1 MDIKPRIK
9 IAFLCLGLS
18 LSLGLTGPAVAQ
30 PRGPQGVPAPSG
42 QLITPEMAEQLR
54 SGRILMNYDGLDIKD
69 MAKIM
74 SVLTGQNIVVDDR
87 VQGKIT
93 VISSREVTPA
103 EAWDLFKSA
112 LRRYGFD
119 VVDRGSYVQVLPSA
133 DKRKIAPV
141 LNNPR
146 RVQAGEEPVLALLI
160 LKQANPDTLQNV
172 VRPLLSET
180 GFMSAYVPGK
190 ALVIADR
197 ADIVARIASLARHM
211 DTASPRSHQSIL
223 FPQYAEAEKI
233 VPVLQQLYMKS
244 GTDLVIQAFPPANAI
259 LIQGQAEQIQ
269 QIKKLMARLDIPT
282 AAPDVIEKPRFF
294 VYALQNAKAEDVA
307 KILSEMLQERKTQTE
322 QQNQQNPTA
331 GSTPAP
337 TSIPSPGA
345 AGQPDVNQPYPQYS
359 TNATGAAE
367 AVRSRTFV
375 SAKVAADAETNSLVL
390 YISPSEYDDLVPVI
404 SRLDLAR
411 KQVLVTCVVAEV
423 SLGRILTQKAN
434 FQVLTP
440 GGVITAFQGGVTEEG
455 LLSFLA
461 SGNFLLGAVASG
473 TRTINVGGRDVD
485 VPEAFGLFS
494 ALREN
499 SDFNLISA
507 PRVLTQDHKEA
518 EINVGQVV
526 PFATGARFDTFGQ
539 PLVTY
544 DYREVGIQLK
554 VTPNISQSTK
564 VRLEIKQK
572 IQEVTD
578 FLQQNLGGFGYVVPI
593 ISNRNVNTTLTLDDG
608 ETLMIGGLISKKTVE
623 TMKKVPLLG
632 DIPVIGRLFQDTRK
646 EEDKT
651 TLFISITPHIV
662 EDGGDLSDVDQPYKK
677 YLTGN
682 QEPGEQQTEP
692 QPTHKPDPYDPYV
705 TPDAPRVSNRGAG
718 IYLSEMR
725 FDSPIQ
731 LGGVGLPVI
740 SVQNARGTD
749 TNIKLVGYLTFPDGR
764 STRLEEF
771 SLALPA
777 GESADISLPALRF
790 PEQAGL
796 YEYDVR
802 AYVGDEMVAR
812 LPVPRQ
818 LRLERANP

>member
-1 MDIKPRIK
+1 METQSRTK
-9 IAFLCLGLS
+9 IAFLSLWLGLV
-18 LSLGLTGPAVAQ
+18 LGLTGGAYAQ
-30 PRGPQGVPAPSG
+30 QPGGPPPSPKDR
-42 QLITPEMAEQLR
+42 LVSPEMAEQLR
-54 SGRILMNYDGLDIKD
+54 SGRILMNYEGLEIKD

-74 SVLTGQNIVVDDR
+74 SVLTGKNIIVDDR

-93 VISSREVTPA
+93 VLSQREVTPN
-103 EAWDLFKSA
+103 EAWDLFKRA
-112 LRRYGFD
+112 LARYGF
-119 VVDRGSYVQVLPSA
+119 GVQEKGAFVQILPTA
-133 DKRKIAPV
+133 DLRKVAP
-141 LNNPR
+141 LYNNPPR
-146 RVQAGEEPVLALLI
+146 LPAGQEQVLALLI

-172 VRPLLSET
+172 VRPLLTET
-180 GFMSAYVPGK
+180 GFMSAYVPGR
-190 ALVIADR
+190 ALVISDR
-197 ADIVARIASLARHM
+197 ADVVARIASLARHM
-211 DTASPRSHQSIL
+211 DQASPKSHQSIL
-223 FPQYAEAEKI
+223 FPQYAEAEKV
-233 VPVLQQLYMKS
+233 VPVLQQLYQKV

-259 LIQGQAEQIQ
+259 LIQGPADQIQ
-269 QIKKLMARLDIPT
+269 QIKKLMVRLDIPT

-307 KILSEMLQERKTQTE
+307 KILAEMLQERKTQVE
-322 QQNQQNPTA
+322 QQAQQNQVPGTA
-331 GSTPAP
+331 TPSAV
-337 TSIPSPGA
+337 PSPGA
-345 AGQPDVNQPYPQYS
+345 PGQPDVNQPFPQYAQ
-359 TNATGAAE
+359 NATGRPDQ
-367 AVRSRTFV
+367 VTSRTFV

-404 SRLDLAR
+404 GRLDLAR

-423 SLGRILTQKAN
+423 SLGRILTQKSN
-434 FQVLTP
+434 FQAISP
-440 GGVITAFQGGVTEEG
+440 SGVVTAFQGGVTEEG

-473 TRTINVGGRDVD
+473 TRTINVGGRDVQ

-494 ALREN
+494 ALGEN

-554 VTPNISQSTK
+554 VTPNISQGQK

-593 ISNRNVNTTLTLDDG
+593 ISNRNVNTTLTLEDG

-632 DIPVIGRLFQDTRK
+632 DIPVIGRLFRDSRK

-651 TLFISITPHIV
+651 TLFISITPHII
-662 EDGGDLSDVDQPYKK
+662 EARRDLSDVDQPYKK
-677 YLTGN
+677 YLQGN

-692 QPTHKPDPYDPYV
+692 QPTLKPDPYDPYL
-705 TPDAPRVSNRGAG
+705 TPETQPGASRGAG

-725 FDSPIQ
+725 FDSPV
-731 LGGVGLPVI
+731 LMGGVGLPVV
-740 SVQNARGTD
+740 SVQSARGTD
-749 TNIKLVGYLTFPDGR
+749 TEVTLVGYLTSPDGR
-764 STRLEEF
+764 QVRLEDYK
-771 SLALPA
+771 LPLRA
-777 GESADISLPALRF
+777 GETVDISLPALRF
-790 PEQAGL
+790 PEQAGT
-796 YEYDVR
+796 YEFDVR
-802 AYVGDEMVAR
+802 AYIGDEMVAR

-818 LRLERANP
+818 LRLERSAP

>member
-1 MDIKPRIK
+1 MDSQPRYK
-9 IAFLCLGLS
+9 ITFLS
-18 LSLGLTGPAVAQ
+18 LLLGATLGLTGAAFGQQ
-30 PRGPQGVPAPSG
+30 PGGPPSPKAP
-42 QLITPEMAEQLR
+42 LITPDMAEQLR

-69 MAKIM
+69 LAKIM
-74 SVLTGQNIVVDDR
+74 SVLTGRNIVVDDR
-87 VQGKIT
+87 VQGKVT
-93 VISSREVTPA
+93 VISSREVTPP
-103 EAWDLFKSA
+103 EAWDIFKTA

-119 VVDRGSYVQVLPSA
+119 VQDRGSYVQVLPMA
-133 DKRKIAPV
+133 DSRKIAPL
-141 LNNPR
+141 LNNPQ
-146 RVQAGEEPVLALLI
+146 RVPGGEAPVLALLI

-172 VRPLLSET
+172 IRPLLTET

-197 ADIVARIASLARHM
+197 ADVVARIASLARHM
-211 DTASPRSHQSIL
+211 DSVSPKAHQSIL

-233 VPVLQQLYMKS
+233 VPVLQQLYQKS
-244 GTDLVIQAFPPANAI
+244 GTDIVIQAFPPANAV
-259 LIQGQAEQIQ
+259 LIQGPAEQIQ
-269 QIKKLMARLDIPT
+269 QIKKLMVRLDIPT

-307 KILSEMLQERKTQTE
+307 KILSEMLQERKTQAE
-322 QQNQQNPTA
+322 QAAQQNNTP
-331 GSTPAP
+331 GSTATP
-337 TSIPSPGA
+337 SSVPSPGA
-345 AGQPDVNQPYPQYS
+345 PGQPDVNQPFPQYAA
-359 TNATGAAE
+359 NATGRPD
-367 AVRSRTFV
+367 AVASRTFV

-423 SLGRILTQKAN
+423 SLGRILTQKSN

-440 GGVITAFQGGVTEEG
+440 GGVVTAFQGGVTEEG

-473 TRTINVGGRDVD
+473 TRTINVGGRDVEI
-485 VPEAFGLFS
+485 PEAFGLFS

-554 VTPNISQSTK
+554 VTPNISQGSQ

-593 ISNRNVNTTLTLDDG
+593 ISNRNVNTTTTLADG
-608 ETLMIGGLISKKTVE
+608 QTLMIGGLISKKTVE

-632 DIPVIGRLFQDTRK
+632 DIPVIGRLFQDSRK

-662 EDGGDLSDVDQPYKK
+662 ENQQDLSDVDQPYKK
-677 YLTGN
+677 YMRGN

-692 QPTHKPDPYDPYV
+692 QPTLKPDPYDPYV
-705 TPDAPRVSNRGAG
+705 TPETQPGAQRGAG
-718 IYLSEMR
+718 ISLSDMR
-725 FDSPIQ
+725 FDSAVQ
-731 LGGVGLPVI
+731 LGGVGLPVVSI
-740 SVQNARGTD
+740 QNARGTD
-749 TNIKLVGYLTFPDGR
+749 TNVRLVPYLTTPDGR
-764 STRLEEF
+764 SVKLEEA
-771 SLALPA
+771 SVPLPA
-777 GESADISLPALRF
+777 GETADISLPALRF
-790 PEQAGL
+790 PEQPGT
-796 YEYDVR
+796 YEFDVR
-802 AYVGDEMVAR
+802 AYIGDEMVAR

-818 LRLERANP
+818 LRLERTAP